1 MKKFLNRLG
10 MIVLT
15 AAMLT
20 LPITGCGGSS
30 DTGAAGSTSAAG
42 NASSAAAGSETDN
55 DEIVKL
61 RVWGFGYTAT
71 SDDCAAV
78 AEAINEI
85 TRDEI
90 GVEIE
95 LVRSGDGEKLNL
107 ALTSGEQL
115 DLVNYHTYSGGL
127 VTLVNNGMATPLE
140 ELVEQYGQDAVSAVG
155 EENLAMGKVNG
166 TLYSIPNVTCF
177 ANSYGMAVR
186 QDILEELEVDPK
198 TVKTWEE
205 MHDLLVRVKEAHPD
219 MYPVVNSWAGGGM
232 QKTFAFDNLG
242 TGFWDALG
250 ILENVHDGSTK
261 VVNMY
266 ETDSYRE

>member
-1 MKKFLNRLG
+1 MKNFLNRLG
-10 MIVLT
+10 MTVLT

-20 LPITGCGGSS
+20 LPVTGCGGSS

-107 ALTSGEQL
+107 ALTSGEQ
-115 DLVNYHTYSGGL
+115 
-127 VTLVNNGMATPLE
+127 PL
-140 ELVEQYGQDAVSAVG
+140 LTSVSSWIWLIIIPIQAAWSH
-155 EENLAMGKVNG
+155 L
-166 TLYSIPNVTCF
+166 SITEWQHPLRSWWSSTDRMLC
-177 ANSYGMAVR
+177 
-186 QDILEELEVDPK
+186 Q
-198 TVKTWEE
+198 
-205 MHDLLVRVKEAHPD
+205 LLVKRIWLWEK
-219 MYPVVNSWAGGGM
+219 
-232 QKTFAFDNLG
+232 
-242 TGFWDALG
+242 
-250 ILENVHDGSTK
+250 
-261 VVNMY
+261 
-266 ETDSYRE
+266 

>member
-1 MKKFLNRLG
+1 MKNFLNRLG
-10 MIVLT
+10 MTVLT

-30 DTGAAGSTSAAG
+30 DTGAAGSTSAAE

-95 LVRSGDGEKLNL
+95 LVRSGDGETLNL

-115 DLVNYHTYSGGL
+115 DLVNYHT
-127 VTLVNNGMATPLE
+127 
-140 ELVEQYGQDAVSAVG
+140 
-155 EENLAMGKVNG
+155 
-166 TLYSIPNVTCF
+166 
-177 ANSYGMAVR
+177 
-186 QDILEELEVDPK
+186 
-198 TVKTWEE
+198 
-205 MHDLLVRVKEAHPD
+205 
-219 MYPVVNSWAGGGM
+219 
-232 QKTFAFDNLG
+232 
-242 TGFWDALG
+242 
-250 ILENVHDGSTK
+250 
-261 VVNMY
+261 
-266 ETDSYRE
+266 